1 MQLSKPSS
9 ITTLH
14 DWLIEAAETERR
26 LPAAVPRHRGSWWP
40 EIMPEWLAYADEA
53 TKVGLDPATSEQVT
67 RYDVLVR
74 QILGMHVDDRML
86 LWRVAHAGAFR
97 SRGPSWA
104 RLGREMGINRRT
116 VKRRYESALVGLWY
130 AWS

>member
-1 MQLSKPSS
+1 
-9 ITTLH
+9 
-14 DWLIEAAETERR
+14 
-26 LPAAVPRHRGSWWP
+26 
-40 EIMPEWLAYADEA
+40 MPDWLAYADEA

-74 QILGMHVDDRML
+74 QILCIHVDDRML
-86 LWRVAHAGAFR
+86 LWRVAHAAAFR

-104 RLGREMGINRRT
+104 KLGREMNINRRT